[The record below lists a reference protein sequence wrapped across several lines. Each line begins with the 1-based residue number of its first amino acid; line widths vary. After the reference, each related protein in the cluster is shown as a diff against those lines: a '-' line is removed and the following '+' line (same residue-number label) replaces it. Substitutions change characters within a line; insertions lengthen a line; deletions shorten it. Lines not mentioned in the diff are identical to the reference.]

1 MLDHF
6 PRPDIDYPH
15 RNRDYFIAGF
25 TFFCVAVS
33 LVIDGNASFE
43 IQNALGVIAW
53 IFLLGLLIGEN
64 KEVRMQVVIAVAFAT
79 AGEHFASIYMEG
91 YTYRFGNVPLY
102 VPPGHGMVYL
112 TAIALARSRLFLLNA
127 KKTSSI
133 CYCYRWYMVIMED

>member
-6 PRPDIDYPH
+6 PRPDVDYPH

-53 IFLLGLLIGEN
+53 IFLL
-64 KEVRMQVVIAVAFAT
+64 
-79 AGEHFASIYMEG
+79 
-91 YTYRFGNVPLY
+91 
-102 VPPGHGMVYL
+102 
-112 TAIALARSRLFLLNA
+112 
-127 KKTSSI
+127 
-133 CYCYRWYMVIMED
+133 